1 MERQKECFR
10 CGKKFDPVRSD
21 QMFCSKACR
30 LKHYS
35 EVRRALA
42 AENKPQYVIKMVTF
56 YPKEGKTIVSY
67 FQHLTNLVDWVGE
80 SQIEKAHH
88 FRTKKDARETLTV
101 VRGCIN
107 TENHTLSV
115 EPVEI

>member
-42 AENKPQYVIKMVTF
+42 AENKPQYVIKMATF

-67 FQHLTNLVDWVGE
+67 FQRLTNLVDWVGE

-88 FRTKKDARETLTV
+88 FWTKKEARETITV

-107 TENHTLSV
+107 TANRTLSV
-115 EPVEI
+115 EKVGE

>member
-1 MERQKECFR
+1 MERQKKCFR

-21 QMFCSKACR
+21 QLFCSKACR

-42 AENKPQYVIKMVTF
+42 AENKPQCVIKMATF

-67 FQHLTNLVDWVGE
+67 FQRLTNLVDWVGE

-88 FRTKKDARETLTV
+88 FRTKKEARETLTV

-107 TENHTLSV
+107 TKNRKLSV
-115 EPVEI
+115 ETT